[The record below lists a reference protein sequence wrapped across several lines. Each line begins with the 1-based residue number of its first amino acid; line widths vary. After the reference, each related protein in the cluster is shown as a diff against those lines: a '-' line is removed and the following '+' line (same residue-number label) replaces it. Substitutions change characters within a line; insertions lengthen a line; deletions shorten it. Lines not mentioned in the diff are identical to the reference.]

1 MIHEVTSI
9 RVWRIQCDQCRQTA
23 RTVEAL
29 RVDGAYQSLEAEGW
43 DVVGIIDRCPDCV
56 AQDAK
61 PELPT
66 R

>member
-9 RVWRIQCDQCRQTA
+9 RIWEIECDVCRLVKV
-23 RTVEAL
+23 RVEAHH
-29 RVDGAYQSLEAEGW
+29 VHGAYQSLAAEGW

-56 AQDAK
+56 GSDAQ
-61 PELPT
+61 PELST